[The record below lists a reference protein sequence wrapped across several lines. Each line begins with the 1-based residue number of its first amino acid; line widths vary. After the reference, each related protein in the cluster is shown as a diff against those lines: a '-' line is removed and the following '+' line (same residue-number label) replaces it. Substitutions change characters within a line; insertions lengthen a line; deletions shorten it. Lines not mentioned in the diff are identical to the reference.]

1 MSDGLQ
7 QSPLEIDLVT
17 AQRILDRADG
27 TLRAESAERL
37 GEGIKSDVWL
47 IDASDGGRYIA
58 KAFKSEYAWCVACE
72 DAFFAAFEAGAPTG
86 IDGVPRRLASIDDR
100 EVFDRPVT
108 VHHYAPGK
116 PMLRAN
122 GFSDEDQFDSY
133 RALGRVLRRL
143 HEIDQ
148 PNFATLPIDPETD
161 EPRSNRDYMTGRWAN
176 SWNHFVAS
184 GGSRYLA
191 SRIRSYLLD
200 REELWDRCTA
210 PKLCHGDPHPANVIV
225 ERGDDGVVRFSALI
239 DWEVAIAGDPIFD
252 LANSIFNSVG
262 DREAKLRALTEGYGD
277 LPSDWRDRY
286 DAYVVYFALANWTF
300 VSRYGARA
308 PLRKLDRELAEL
320 TGSSR
325 SRMFRSAVRRRL
337 SSG

>member
-7 QSPLEIDLVT
+7 QSPLEIDLAT
-17 AQRILDRADG
+17 AQRILERADG
-27 TLRAESAERL
+27 ALRVESVAPL

-47 IDASDGGRYIA
+47 INASDGGRYVA
-58 KAFKSEYAWCVACE
+58 KAFKPEYAWCVACE
-72 DAFFAAFEAGAPTG
+72 DAFFAAFEQGAPDG
-86 IDGVPRRLASIDDR
+86 IAGVPRRLASIDDP
-100 EVFDRPVT
+100 EVFGRPVT
-108 VHHYAPGK
+108 VHRYAPGK
-116 PMLRAN
+116 PMLRAH

-133 RALGRVLRRL
+133 RELGRVLSQL
-143 HEIDQ
+143 HSIAQ
-148 PNFATLPIDPETD
+148 PNFATLPIDPVSD
-161 EPRSNRDYMTGRWAN
+161 QPRSNRDYMTGRWAN
-176 SWNHFVAS
+176 SWNHYVAD
-184 GGSRYLA
+184 GGNRYLA

-225 ERGDDGVVRFSALI
+225 ERGGDGVVRFSALI

-252 LANSIFNSVG
+252 LANSIFNSIG

-286 DAYVVYFALANWTF
+286 DTYVVYFALANWTF

-325 SRMFRSAVRRRL
+325 SRMFRSAMRRRL